1 MSSVRRA
8 VVFVVLILAAGAA
21 AAAAPVTPSVEVL
34 LKKHAELLAG
44 RRIGLITNQTGVDSQ
59 LRSTADLLHADPRFR
74 LVALF
79 GPEHGI
85 RGGAEAGEKVGDRRD
100 PATGLPVYSLYS
112 GSGRGRLPRRW
123 RRSTCWSAISRTSAA
138 VPTRMS
144 GRWRS
149 P

>member
-34 LKKHAELLAG
+34 FEKHAELLAG

-112 GSGRGRLPRRW
+112 GSGRGPSPEALAEIDVLVCHIQDIGC
-123 RRSTCWSAISRTSAA
+123 RSYT
-138 VPTRMS
+138 
-144 GRWRS
+144 
-149 P
+149 